1 MPQDLD
7 HDTIKLLI
15 VEDDAHTQHLLQL
28 FFQKTPQ
35 FTPLFSSLGSQAITL
50 FEEFSP
56 DIVILDITLPD
67 TSGLDLITH
76 FRAHSQIGIIMLSG
90 SDASGDK
97 VEALTRGA
105 DIYLEKPVDLPFLKA
120 SVIRLHERL
129 HHAQSQAG
137 SAPADQPTDALWT
150 LNSQSWTL
158 DWNQQIKV
166 RLTPS
171 EFKLLDLLLSQ
182 NGKPASSEWLAHKL
196 NREAYDSYE
205 KVISTLISRL
215 RKKIKDE
222 TQQALII
229 KAYRNE
235 GYLLVSRIARS

>member
-1 MPQDLD
+1 MPLNTE
-7 HDTIKLLI
+7 HHTIKLLI

-35 FTPLFSSLGSQAITL
+35 FTPRFSSLGSQAIAL
-50 FEEFSP
+50 FEEFAP

-67 TSGLDLITH
+67 ASGLDLISH
-76 FRAHSQIGIIMLSG
+76 FRTDSQIGIIMLSG

-120 SVIRLHERL
+120 SVIRLHQRL
-129 HHAQSQAG
+129 QQSQV
-137 SAPADQPTDALWT
+137 APLLAEQTEEPLWT
-150 LNSQSWTL
+150 LNSQSWSL
-158 DWNQQIKV
+158 DFNHQIKV

-171 EFKLLDLLLSQ
+171 EFKLLDLLLSH
-182 NGKPASSEWLAHKL
+182 NGKPASSEWLAQKL

-222 TQQALII
+222 TQQSLII